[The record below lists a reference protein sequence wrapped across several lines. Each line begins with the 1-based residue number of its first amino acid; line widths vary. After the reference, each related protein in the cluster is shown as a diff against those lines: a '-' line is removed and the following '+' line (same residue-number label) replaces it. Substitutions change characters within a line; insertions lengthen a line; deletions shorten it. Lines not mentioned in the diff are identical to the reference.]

1 MSALAQATII
11 DNFAEASGNPDSWM
25 ISPDAQ
31 ARPSGTAIKYDDLV
45 QGM

>member
-11 DNFAEASGNPDSWM
+11 DNFAEAHGSQDSWM

-31 ARPSGTAIKYDDLV
+31 GAPVKYESLLTAEI
-45 QGM
+45 

>member
-11 DNFAEASGNPDSWM
+11 DNFAEATGNPESWM

-31 ARPSGTAIKYDDLV
+31 GTPVKYESLLTAD
-45 QGM
+45 M